1 MSNSFP
7 GVHRKAEDED
17 DDENAEAKIAGTEEA
32 TGTGEVKA
40 GEDELIVAVPLES
53 STCLVFSC
61 AMLIAAVGAEAGIIN
76 IPGNRSDVVG
86 LLGVARPLAGEDD
99 KTVAVL
105 DNGVVEEA
113 EDIEDDALNIDK
125 LDICSTSDTE
135 RRTPSR
141 TPPTNSMM
149 EFMVN

>member
-17 DDENAEAKIAGTEEA
+17 DENAEADIAGTEEA
-32 TGTGEVKA
+32 TGTGEVTA

-86 LLGVARPLAGEDD
+86 LLGVARLLAGE
-99 KTVAVL
+99 VAVL
-105 DNGVVEEA
+105 DNGVVEA
-113 EDIEDDALNIDK
+113 VEDTEDDALNIDK

>member
-17 DDENAEAKIAGTEEA
+17 DDENAEAEIAGTEEA

-61 AMLIAAVGAEAGIIN
+61 AILIAAVGAEAGIIN

-86 LLGVARPLAGEDD
+86 LLGVARLLAGE
-99 KTVAVL
+99 VAVL
-105 DNGVVEEA
+105 DNGVVEA
-113 EDIEDDALNIDK
+113 VEDTEDDALNIDK